1 MARLTVT
8 IDFQNEND
16 DELAEWIKR
25 NRLDRDSLDDLDAIV
40 DVDLSD
46 VDNDELA
53 AEYLSRFLADPA
65 DEDTVSRAYRYLGE
79 GDIAAAMEELHAAFP
94 DLRTPHDER
103 RMADLLSRPVK
114 GGANG

>member
-46 VDNDELA
+46 VDDDDLEREYDARFPSDEGA
-53 AEYLSRFLADPA
+53 IA
-65 DEDTVSRAYRYLGE
+65 RAYRYMGE
-79 GDIAAAMEELHAAFP
+79 GDIPAAMSELHAAFP

>member
-8 IDFQNEND
+8 IDFQNKND

-25 NRLDRDSLDDLDAIV
+25 NKLDRDSLDDLDATIDIDLA
-40 DVDLSD
+40 DVDD
-46 VDNDELA
+46 DELA
-53 AEYLSRFLADPA
+53 AEYRSRFPSDEADV
-65 DEDTVSRAYRYLGE
+65 ERAYRYLGE
-79 GDIAAAMEELHAAFP
+79 GDIAAAMDELHAAFP